1 MASAKKSASATF
13 TRSVKQPEPEI
24 NVTPLVDVVLVLL
37 IIFMVIAPNLQEG
50 TPVVLPEIDA
60 VDEEKHEDTIE
71 VAMTAD
77 GKLWLEDEERTPL
90 VADRAEAL
98 EEPRRGEHHAHVSG
112 DRLHDDGGDGIR
124 MGIELRA
131 HGIEVVVWREQRLG
145 DGGRWYTGRIGERQ
159 CRHP

>member
-60 VDEEKHEDTIE
+60 VDKDKHEDNIE
-71 VAMTAD
+71 VVMTAD
-77 GKLWLEDEERTPL
+77 AKLWIDDKETTREAVLSELERTHEARPERVL
-90 VADRAEAL
+90 ILKADAQLPYSTVRELFASIQKTGFRNVSL
-98 EEPRRGEHHAHVSG
+98 KVSTKHRDGE
-112 DRLHDDGGDGIR
+112 
-124 MGIELRA
+124 
-131 HGIEVVVWREQRLG
+131 
-145 DGGRWYTGRIGERQ
+145 T
-159 CRHP
+159 

>member
-60 VDEEKHEDTIE
+60 VDKEKHEDNIE
-71 VAMTAD
+71 IVMTAD
-77 GKLWLEDEERTPL
+77 GKLWLDDKETTREAVLSELEKTHEARPERVL
-90 VADRAEAL
+90 ILKADAQLPYSTVRELFASIQKTGFRNVSL
-98 EEPRRGEHHAHVSG
+98 KVSTKNRDGE
-112 DRLHDDGGDGIR
+112 
-124 MGIELRA
+124 
-131 HGIEVVVWREQRLG
+131 
-145 DGGRWYTGRIGERQ
+145 T
-159 CRHP
+159 